1 MVPHPSKNG
10 MNGLNQQISQSSRA
24 PGSDT
29 NVAGI
34 THITKNNLD
43 NQKKLTSSAANT
55 CDSNNYNNIINMG
68 TPENG
73 VFGLKLCKNTHN
85 RSVLKILPF
94 WII

>member
-24 PGSDT
+24 AVSDT
-29 NVAGI
+29 NIAGL
-34 THITKNNLD
+34 TKNNCYPD
-43 NQKKLTSSAANT
+43 NQTKLTSSAANT
-55 CDSNNYNNIINMG
+55 CDSNNCDNIFNME